1 MSLTSMFNSTVSE
14 LINPGD
20 IFGQLTGS
28 TKTANAAQKA
38 ADLQFQLGEEQ
49 LAESKAARGQAIDF
63 AQSSRTQ
70 AVALAQPSA
79 AELGQQAQNL
89 HLQSMAL
96 SRQQDLLSRDQKL
109 LDSVDPTIKAT
120 GEQLYNLVQ
129 GKAAPI
135 LGPLQTEIDR
145 QRVNLQQKLQSQMGP
160 GWETSTAGIQ
170 AMSQFNQSAEMT
182 IANAQNSAIQTLGS
196 TLGITSGVRSG
207 ILSGEAQ
214 GFGTLNALNQTGIQ
228 TAQNQT
234 GRIVNAFNGQPAPN
248 FAPAD
253 NSGLI
258 NAAGQ
263 SQIGTMMQGQ
273 AQGQI
278 FNLAAGLAGQY
289 AGSQMNL
296 NTLKQL
302 QTPAQPNTLG
312 MLMIPG
318 TNTAANGAA
327 LQTVGDVALNPM
339 G

>member
-1 MSLTSMFNSTVSE
+1 MSIKGMFNSTVSN
-14 LINPGD
+14 LVNPGD
-20 IFGQLTGS
+20 IFGQVTGS

-49 LAESKAARGQAIDF
+49 LAESKAARSQAIDF

-70 AVALAQPSA
+70 AVALSQPSA
-79 AELGQQAQNL
+79 AELGQQAKNL
-89 HLQSMAL
+89 QLQSMAL
-96 SRQQDLLSRDQKL
+96 SRQQDLLEKDQKL
-109 LDSVDPTIKAT
+109 LASIDPAIKAS

-196 TLGITSGVRSG
+196 TLGITSGVRNN
-207 ILSGEAQ
+207 ILGEENA
-214 GFGTLNALNQTGIQ
+214 GFGVSNELNKTGESIASGQINRTL
-228 TAQNQT
+228 
-234 GRIVNAFNGQPAPN
+234 NAFNGQPAPN
-248 FAPAD
+248 FAPGD
-253 NSGLI
+253 MSGLI

-263 SQIGTMMQGQ
+263 SSIGQIMQGQ

-278 FNLAAGLAGQY
+278 ANLGFGLGGQY
-289 AGSQMNL
+289 AGAQMNL
-296 NTLKQL
+296 NVLKEL
-302 QTPAQPNTLG
+302 KTPAQPNTLG

-327 LQTVGDVALNPM
+327 LQTVGDVALNPV